1 MKKHR
6 TESQFGQTSI
16 GVWNY
21 IPASAAIKRWVAE
34 VARLN
39 ASLFSSTDWA
49 MSGHAIVVEYDD
61 FDAVSMLMPKIAQET
76 GMELVQID
84 REDVCSFSEWL
95 PMIPKDKPVMVYLE
109 PGLWFKSGLSK
120 DSDEH
125 EWPDC
130 PTHSDEL
137 GHNFRIELVKF
148 LQTEATARPIVFV
161 TAAQSIGQLDIKLR
175 QADLFDRRI
184 QLPELPYED
193 VARVFIE
200 EIGATL
206 LDETVTGN
214 LTRLGCLV
222 RHEFNDLRRRS
233 IFQKAIK
240 RLCWLKKRKAAYK
253 DLVQFTIYGTA
264 EVDEA
269 IDPPE
274 CRRRHAVH
282 EAGHALIVHLDS
294 KNKVPPDYCSVI
306 KRDGTHGMMAR
317 AFDDHELISEDLCYQ
332 DITHKV
338 RVLIAGRAAEH
349 LLLGPLDVSASG
361 SSNDLE
367 KATRLAGSLL
377 GKWGHATDISDDMKA
392 ASNLH
397 VFIGEPTDSEYQH
410 VEGLIRSFL
419 QEQFLK
425 VLGIL
430 KENRAFLDLVVESLT
445 SKTLLMK
452 HEFLALHAQTA
463 VMSRAPVQT

>member
-1 MKKHR
+1 
-6 TESQFGQTSI
+6 
-16 GVWNY
+16 
-21 IPASAAIKRWVAE
+21 VAE
-34 VARLN
+34 VAHLN
-39 ASLFSSTDWA
+39 ASPFSLADWA

-61 FDAVSMLMPKIAQET
+61 FNAVRMLMPQIAQET
-76 GMELVQID
+76 GMELVQIE
-84 REDVCSFSEWL
+84 REEVCNFSEWL
-95 PMIPKDKPVMVYLE
+95 PLIPKDKPVMVYLE

-120 DSDEH
+120 DSSEH

-130 PTHSDEL
+130 PTHSDEV

-161 TAAQSIGQLDIKLR
+161 TTAQSIGQLDVKLR

-206 LDETVTGN
+206 LDETITVN

-222 RHEFNDLRRRS
+222 RHEFNDYRRRS
-233 IFQKAIK
+233 IFQKVVK
-240 RLCWLKKRKAAYK
+240 RLCWRKKRRVTYD
-253 DLVQFTIYGTA
+253 DLVQFTIYGTTEA
-264 EVDEA
+264 DEI

-274 CRRRHAVH
+274 RRRRHAVH

-306 KRDGTHGMMAR
+306 KRGGTHGVVAR
-317 AFDDHELISEDLCYQ
+317 SFDDHELISDDLSYQ

-349 LLLGPLDVSASG
+349 LLLGALDVSASG
-361 SSNDLE
+361 SSSDLE

-377 GKWGHATDISDDMKA
+377 GKWGHATDISDDTMA
-392 ASNLH
+392 ASNLQ
-397 VFIGEPTDSEYQH
+397 VVLGEPTHSEYQLI
-410 VEGLIRSFL
+410 EGLIRTFL

-445 SKTLLMK
+445 SRTLLMK
-452 HEFLALHAQTA
+452 HEFLDLHAQTA
-463 VMSRAPVQT
+463 MMSQAPVQT